1 MIISMLLGVWLEVF
15 GSGFLALGSFFLV
28 CDPNGWILLQYVQGS
43 GISVDD
49 AWLLVLG
56 PGRLQLSRFL
66 GRFGFMTLIWVSID
80 TFKLPISEAR
90 ICFSL
95 LFSWHMSLR
104 AKVAYYFNFKTR
116 LILTISTPSGINLVW
131 YSIDLG
137 AYRVKIWEGTD
148 PWCKEHGTEYNFGKK
163 AMGHKYVEE

>member
-15 GSGFLALGSFFLV
+15 GSGFTALGSFFLV

-66 GRFGFMTLIWVSID
+66 GRLGFMTLI
-80 TFKLPISEAR
+80 
-90 ICFSL
+90 
-95 LFSWHMSLR
+95 
-104 AKVAYYFNFKTR
+104 
-116 LILTISTPSGINLVW
+116 
-131 YSIDLG
+131 
-137 AYRVKIWEGTD
+137 
-148 PWCKEHGTEYNFGKK
+148 
-163 AMGHKYVEE
+163 

>member
-1 MIISMLLGVWLEVF
+1 MVNGPLSRIQGPRSAPHNQASTLHHDNFPASWCEAQGMWFGILGPE
-15 GSGFLALGSFFLV
+15 SCCLV
-28 CDPNGWILLQYVQGS
+28 CNQIGWILLQYVQGS

-66 GRFGFMTLIWVSID
+66 GRLGFMTLIWVSVD
-80 TFKLPISEAR
+80 SFKLPISEAR

-131 YSIDLG
+131 YSIDPG
-137 AYRVKIWEGTD
+137 A
-148 PWCKEHGTEYNFGKK
+148 
-163 AMGHKYVEE
+163 